1 MKLDIPDRLNPLV
14 CRAMDIVHRLLQC
27 RQFGFFALGP
37 SPLAFRTALFSDL
50 HRVLHDPAS
59 IGPADQFEAV
69 HVVDAGQ
76 IKLLQRAAHRTE
88 SRKTKSEVFVRPADD
103 LDYLA
108 LEPLFEDSESS
119 VPALLRDQGLKLR
132 LRQWLHRQAIQA
144 LGFGAKGGKTLGACA
159 CLGLLTILPATKAS
173 DNPPKNRTRISCLYV
188 HCITPATLKPLVIL
202 TIALYN
208 T

>member
-14 CRAMDIVHRLLQC
+14 CRAMDIVHGLL
-27 RQFGFFALGP
+27 RRSHFEGAPSFLFAPYSL
-37 SPLAFRTALFSDL
+37 RTALFSNL

-119 VPALLRDQGLKLR
+119 GSALHRDQGITLGLR
-132 LRQWLHRQAIQA
+132 HWLHRQPKQA
-144 LGFGAKGGKTLGACA
+144 PCFRDNGMKT
-159 CLGLLTILPATKAS
+159 P
-173 DNPPKNRTRISCLYV
+173 
-188 HCITPATLKPLVIL
+188 
-202 TIALYN
+202 
-208 T
+208 

>member
-1 MKLDIPDRLNPLV
+1 
-14 CRAMDIVHRLLQC
+14 
-27 RQFGFFALGP
+27 
-37 SPLAFRTALFSDL
+37 
-50 HRVLHDPAS
+50 HRVMHGPAS

-88 SRKTKSEVFVRPADD
+88 SRKAKSEVFVRPADD

-119 VPALLRDQGLKLR
+119 VPALLRDQGIKLR

-144 LGFGAKGGKTLGACA
+144 LGFDAKGGKTHVAGA
-159 CLGLLTILPATKAS
+159 GLRFLTVLPASKAS
-173 DNPPKNRTRISCLYV
+173 GKPIKNRSSLSCL
-188 HCITPATLKPLVIL
+188 
-202 TIALYN
+202 
-208 T
+208 